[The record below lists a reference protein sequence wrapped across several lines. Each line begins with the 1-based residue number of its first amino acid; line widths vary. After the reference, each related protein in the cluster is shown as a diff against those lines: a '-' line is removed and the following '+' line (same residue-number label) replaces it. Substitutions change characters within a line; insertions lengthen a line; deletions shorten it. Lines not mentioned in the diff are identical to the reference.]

1 MVVFIFKNRPH
12 VVNIDHV
19 ISPVEFLEY
28 GVPQGSTLGPLIFIL
43 CINDIV
49 FEVKYSTF
57 SIYADDTN
65 LSCHDTNVF
74 HVQWKLELQ

>member
-1 MVVFIFKNRPH
+1 MSLSWFDSYLKNRSE

-28 GVPQGSTLGPLIFIL
+28 GVPQGSILGPLIFIL
-43 CINDIV
+43 FINDIV

-57 SIYADDTN
+57 NI
-65 LSCHDTNVF
+65 C
-74 HVQWKLELQ
+74 